1 MDVRI
6 RPSPQ
11 HLQMGA
17 QSTVITMCIQRRLTD
32 YPRATLGRTGV
43 VRDLCYRCEVSIYRC
58 EVSSF
63 RCEVSSYRCWFRKS
77 ELEPC
82 SLAAS
87 FSSTEADDTVA
98 PPLGRRSSISDTCR
112 SRSASQSPSPAFA
125 LHTLAETTWNQC
137 RMRAE
142 RAR

>member
-1 MDVRI
+1 VDVRI

-58 EVSSF
+58 EVSIYRCEVSIYRCEVSSYRCEVSSY
-63 RCEVSSYRCWFRKS
+63 RCEVSSYRCWFRVTDVRFRVTDVGFELQMLGFGRKKS
-77 ELEPC
+77 VYCE
-82 SLAAS
+82 AS
-87 FSSTEADDTVA
+87 H
-98 PPLGRRSSISDTCR
+98 L
-112 SRSASQSPSPAFA
+112 
-125 LHTLAETTWNQC
+125 
-137 RMRAE
+137 
-142 RAR
+142 